1 MSRLLMSLFVS
12 MVLVVAGS
20 QSFAQTTNMEKA
32 QQKMKT
38 AEDPTSPEKQA
49 AAAKMADCKKQ
60 AKAQKLTGA
69 KRRDFIKQCAK

>member
-1 MSRLLMSLFVS
+1 MSRLMVSLFVS
-12 MVLVVAGS
+12 MALVVAGS

-32 QQKMKT
+32 QQKMKNT
-38 AEDPTSPEKQA
+38 EDPASPAKQA

-69 KRRDFIKQCAK
+69 KRREFIKQCTK